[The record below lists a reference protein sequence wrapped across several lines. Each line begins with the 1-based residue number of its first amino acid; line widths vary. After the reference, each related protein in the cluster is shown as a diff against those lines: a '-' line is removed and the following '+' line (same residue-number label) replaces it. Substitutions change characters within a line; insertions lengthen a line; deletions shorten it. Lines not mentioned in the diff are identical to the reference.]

1 MAEVLPLGRPD
12 TGAGFVLGRKLDS
25 IPFSP
30 YHILI
35 VTVLALVGFIEGYD
49 LVMTGSLLVL
59 AKTPLQLTNTDIR
72 WLAVGPTF
80 MLCVGGFL
88 SSSVSDHWSRKTIM
102 LIGVI
107 ATTFFTLLIPLVQNA
122 EQLII
127 VRLLTGIGAG
137 GAVSA
142 AFPIA
147 AELMPAQHRRTYGAV
162 YEMALAASFTVVPFI
177 GGLLAGNENAFRFLA
192 LPGGLAITVVPV
204 LVYFVLPESP
214 RWHLRKGRV
223 QTAVDIVNLIIR
235 RAGDRVP
242 PLKPEELGDHQ
253 QAAREQ
259 LPPYWALFAKGQLRW
274 TTVGILSGVCAG
286 TAYFLISVLLPKA
299 LNDQGFA
306 VNASLALTSIVY
318 AASFFGKGFTGFL
331 MEIIGR
337 RWTIAYALA
346 GSLPGLAL
354 MLLAHRAGQ
363 LAAVTMVAGGLII
376 GFTVLSAFT
385 ATRVY
390 LSEQFPTALRG
401 RGHIFGESFARLFAG
416 GLAPFLMEPHTGS
429 ATIFFGTI
437 FVVVSIGAF
446 IPLVFGRETVGQLEA
461 VTEGEAVPEA
471 V

>member
-1 MAEVLPLGRPD
+1 MADVLPFGRSD
-12 TGAGFVLGRKLDS
+12 TSANFVLGRKLDS
-25 IPFSP
+25 IPFSA
-30 YHILI
+30 YHVSII
-35 VTVLALVGFIEGYD
+35 AVLALVGFIEGYD

-59 AKTPLQLTNTDIR
+59 AKAPLQLTDTDIR

-80 MLCVGGFL
+80 MLCLGGFL
-88 SSSVSDHWSRKTIM
+88 SSAVSDHWSRKTIM

-177 GGLLAGNENAFRFLA
+177 GGLLAGNEYAFRFLS
-192 LPGGLAITVVPV
+192 LPGGLTITVVPV

-214 RWHLRKGRV
+214 RWYLRKGRAH
-223 QTAVDIVNLIIR
+223 TAIEIVNLIIR
-235 RAGDRVP
+235 RAGNRVP
-242 PLKPEELGDHQ
+242 PLRLEELGDHQ

-337 RWTIAYALA
+337 RWTIAYALT

-354 MLLAHRAGQ
+354 MLLAHRAGH
-363 LAAVTMVAGGLII
+363 LAGVTMVAGGLII

-401 RGHIFGESFARLFAG
+401 RGHIFGESFGRLFAG

-437 FVVVSIGAF
+437 FVVVAIGAF
-446 IPLVFGRETVGQLEA
+446 IPLVFGRETVGQLET
-461 VTEGEAVPEA
+461 VTEGEAAPA
-471 V
+471 AA